1 MVPKPRTRATSRC
14 PETRGSGGAVSLPPP
29 LLSQA
34 RNKQRKRSPHTIR
47 EGWLQPEWTD
57 RLGQGQGDAPGG
69 AIPSRS
75 QQPPSRILTD
85 ASRPQRLRP
94 FLGKLWG
101 PGGSFPGEAQLQ
113 HCPDPA
119 GSPGTPS
126 HWQQPAWMLLSR
138 ATWPPP
144 APSPAHSGPHLS
156 LQNTAA
162 TTQRTQLGLP
172 GPRQAQKRGR
182 VAPGMTGSPSPELRD
197 SNRQQALGVPR
208 DRPSG
213 EYNTSLSNDTMGPSS
228 LLTSSTRREPLNL
241 PEPRG
246 LLWKAQGSPGG

>member
-1 MVPKPRTRATSRC
+1 MVPKDRPRPTSRC
-14 PETRGSGGAVSLPPP
+14 PETRGSGRAVSPPPP

-47 EGWLQPEWTD
+47 EGWLQPERTD

-75 QQPPSRILTD
+75 QQPPSWILTD

-126 HWQQPAWMLLSR
+126 HWQQPAWMLHPQS
-138 ATWPPP
+138 
-144 APSPAHSGPHLS
+144 HM
-156 LQNTAA
+156 A
-162 TTQRTQLGLP
+162 TTTLPTAVPIFPSKTQQQLHREHSWGFLGP
-172 GPRQAQKRGR
+172 GRLRNGA
-182 VAPGMTGSPSPELRD
+182 EL
-197 SNRQQALGVPR
+197 L
-208 DRPSG
+208 
-213 EYNTSLSNDTMGPSS
+213 
-228 LLTSSTRREPLNL
+228 
-241 PEPRG
+241 
-246 LLWKAQGSPGG
+246 